1 MYRVKA
7 CKCLKWLPKPKHTA
21 HGLRFEFVVE
31 VPFTLVSTRT
41 THFDK
46 ISHRLHAAVLD
57 TTPGYDHLLDGS
69 TSSTLSSVLRRL
81 RPKQTIPS
89 VFDSTPTLAHAI
101 EPVNLFT
108 CRSEEGATVY
118 SWRYASEMEGLGHL
132 AVALDSQQFT
142 LGGSVDFSIDLT
154 ALSPS
159 TTIHSIT
166 ASLVQA
172 TTKSTCPSNYFAGK
186 GISVEGG
193 GGSTELLDKYQL
205 YSYGTSWSRMPGRIR
220 PPHGSYIW
228 RGAEGMGYVR
238 DSLGGNDLRVD
249 RSHPDGFG
257 LFATLS
263 LPSPIIGAHPT
274 TVDDNPAF
282 STIAHHLELQLEYS
296 VLNQDIRGDPLCSN
310 DSEPMEGSV
319 RTWTLEKSLQIHS
332 DLSSATS
339 TPPPPYLYTQ
349 NLSHLQASDSKP
361 TTALRSTKA
370 LRYISLGMTKATLM
384 RPVAVN
390 AVELERATRRHWE
403 ETAGMC
409 ACFDRTRV
417 CRSGCHIDAYA
428 PRNEH
433 SAWVGEMKPGQTG
446 TLQLV

>member
-1 MYRVKA
+1 MYRVKP
-7 CKCLKWLPKPKHTA
+7 CQCLKCLPKPKHTA
-21 HGLRFEFVVE
+21 HEFRFEFVVE

-46 ISHRLHAAVLD
+46 ISHQLHAAILD
-57 TTPGYDHLLDGS
+57 ITPGYDHLLDGS
-69 TSSTLSSVLRRL
+69 TSSTLSSFLRRL

-89 VFDSTPTLAHAI
+89 VFDSTPTLAHAV
-101 EPVNLFT
+101 EPVNLFNCGT
-108 CRSEEGATVY
+108 EEGDTVY
-118 SWRYASEMEGLGHL
+118 NWRYSSEKDGLGHL
-132 AVALDSQQFT
+132 AVALESQQFT
-142 LGGSVDFSIDLT
+142 LGGSAKLSIDLT

-166 ASLVQA
+166 ASLVQ
-172 TTKSTCPSNYFAGK
+172 TTAKPSCLSKYSAGS
-186 GISVEGG
+186 GVPVEFGEA
-193 GGSTELLDKYQL
+193 SEELLDKYQL
-205 YSYGTSWSRMPGRIR
+205 YSYGISWSRMPGRPR
-220 PPHGSYIW
+220 PLHGSYIW
-228 RGAEGMGYVR
+228 RGAEAMQYIA
-238 DSLGGNDLRVD
+238 DSIDPNDSIVD

-257 LFATLS
+257 LATTLS
-263 LPSPIIGAHPT
+263 LPSPIFGAHPT

-296 VLNQDIRGDPLCSN
+296 VLDQDIRGDPLCSN

-332 DLSSATS
+332 DLSSAMS